1 MTNNSASVF
10 SLSRQKGFTL
20 LEVMIS
26 LVILTVSL
34 LGVAG
39 MYCFAAK
46 FSYESQQHAQAV
58 YTVND
63 VLERLRMDK
72 TAWLNAI
79 LPTANSAYHFEF
91 DANSAVSGSVLCSNK
106 KPDCTDGLVQKAVTD
121 WIQHLASTFA
131 SIPALVCLNLQR
143 KHAEYLIQATVTIN
157 WFIQNSASSSTLP
170 VLNNDCGHAGIGRR
184 QFMVQTLL

>member
-1 MTNNSASVF
+1 MTNSTFVF
-10 SLSRQKGFTL
+10 SIAPLRGFTL

-26 LVILTVSL
+26 VVILTVSL

-39 MYCFAAK
+39 MYGFAAK
-46 FSYESQQHAQAV
+46 FAYESQQHAQAV

-91 DANSAVSGSVLCSNK
+91 DANSEARDSVLCTNK
-106 KPDCTDGLVQKAVTD
+106 KPDCADGLVQTAVTD
-121 WIQHLASTFA
+121 WIRHLASAFA
-131 SIPALVCLNLQR
+131 SVPVLVCLNLQR
-143 KHAEYLIQATVTIN
+143 QHAERLIQATVTIN
-157 WFIQNSASSSTLP
+157 WFIHNAASSSTLP
-170 VLNNDCGHAGIGRR
+170 VLNNDCGHTGIGRR
-184 QFMVQTLL
+184 QFMVQTVL

>member
-1 MTNNSASVF
+1 MTNSASVF
-10 SLSRQKGFTL
+10 SLTRQKGFTL

-26 LVILTVSL
+26 VVILTVSL

-39 MYCFAAK
+39 MYGFAAK

-72 TAWLNAI
+72 PAWLNVI
-79 LPTANSAYHFEF
+79 LPTVNSVYHVEF
-91 DANSAVSGSVLCSNK
+91 DANSVASAAVLCTNK
-106 KPDCTDGLVQKAVTD
+106 KPDCADGLVQKAVTD
-121 WIQHLASTFA
+121 WIQHLASAFA
-131 SIPALVCLNLQR
+131 SVPVLVCLNLQR
-143 KHAEYLIQATVTIN
+143 QHAERLIQATVTIN
-157 WFIQNSASSSTLP
+157 WFIHNAAPSSTP
-170 VLNNDCGHAGIGRR
+170 SVLNNDCGHAGTGRR